1 MSAGIT
7 RLIVGVGGHRGGERE
22 VASRAQNAVVRHAGI
37 HPQNRMSKYLAF
49 GRCDVNGGVGADKVV
64 LNVCDLQPENQDRT
78 ESLSSAFLR
87 RLTICGMSGNM

>member
-1 MSAGIT
+1 
-7 RLIVGVGGHRGGERE
+7 
-22 VASRAQNAVVRHAGI
+22 
-37 HPQNRMSKYLAF
+37 MSKYLAF